1 MTRSDP
7 PAATFA
13 FGDFELDWPSRELR
27 KSGKRLRVPLQS
39 LHVLVLLVNAG
50 GTVVTREDLRRALW
64 EGDTFVDFDRAI
76 NKAINQL
83 RQLLGD
89 EARRARFI
97 QTVPK
102 CGYRFV
108 APVARSLLRT
118 RQNAL
123 VREALLKA
131 RHFRTKLTGESL
143 TRSVEYFRQAIEQD
157 PLCADAWAG
166 LAQARATLGV
176 LGLQPPHEA
185 FRSVRADAERALA
198 LNDAAPEAHIAL
210 GEVCRFFEW
219 DWTAAEASY
228 RRAIALAPDHT
239 AAHQFYAML
248 LSVLAR
254 HEEALAEIELARQ
267 CDPVSVPVNAT
278 ISYIWCEAR
287 QPDRAVAA
295 ALKALELDSN
305 APLTH
310 MLLGRAY
317 MRVGEPRKAIA
328 SLTTAARLSR
338 HGPVI
343 EANLAYA
350 YARIGSPDKARR
362 MLDALTRRSSAQY
375 VSPVDIGLILTGL
388 GETDAAL
395 TALEDGFRTRAAR
408 MLAVGDSIFAELW
421 AEPRYRRLLADLHL
435 PIPPPRPPA
444 SVAAV
449 ASRRTPTVGSVRW
462 NPIS

>member
-7 PAATFA
+7 LAATFA
-13 FGDFELDWPSRELR
+13 FGDFELDWSSRELR
-27 KSGKRLRVPLQS
+27 KRGKRLRLAQQPL
-39 LHVLVLLVNAG
+39 HALVLLVNAG
-50 GTVVTREDLRRALW
+50 GRVVTREDLRRALW
-64 EGDTFVDFDRAI
+64 EGGTFVDFDRAI

-89 EARRARFI
+89 DVERPRFI

-108 APVARSLLRT
+108 APVARASFQT
-118 RQNAL
+118 TKNPQ

-131 RHFRTKLTGESL
+131 RHFRNKLTGDGVI
-143 TRSVEYFRQAIEQD
+143 RSVDYFRQAIEHD
-157 PLCADAWAG
+157 PLGVDAWAG

-176 LGLQPPHEA
+176 LGLQPPHDA
-185 FRSVRADAERALA
+185 FRSARAAAERALA
-198 LNDAAPEAHIAL
+198 LNDAAAEAHIAL
-210 GEVCRFFEW
+210 GEVYRFFDW

-228 RRAIALAPDHT
+228 RRAIALAPDHA

-254 HEEALAEIELARQ
+254 HEEALAEIERARQ
-267 CDPVSVPVNAT
+267 CDPLSVPINAT

-295 ALKALELDSN
+295 ALKALEIDSN

-310 MLLGRAY
+310 MLLGRGY
-317 MRVGEPRKAIA
+317 MLVGEPRKAIA
-328 SLTTAARLSR
+328 SLTTAARLSG

-350 YARIGSPDKARR
+350 HARTGSPDKARR
-362 MLDALTRRSSAQY
+362 ILDALTRRSSRRY
-375 VSPVDIGLILTGL
+375 VSPVDIGLIRTGL
-388 GETDAAL
+388 GDTDAAL
-395 TALEDGFRTRAAR
+395 TALEDGFRARAAR
-408 MLAVGDSIFAELW
+408 MLAVGDRIFAELSP
-421 AEPRYRRLLADLHL
+421 EPRYRRLLADLHL
-435 PIPPPRPPA
+435 PLPSPPPSTHR
-444 SVAAV
+444 
-449 ASRRTPTVGSVRW
+449 
-462 NPIS
+462 

>member
-7 PAATFA
+7 LAATFA

-27 KSGKRLRVPLQS
+27 KRGKRLRVPQQP

-50 GTVVTREDLRRALW
+50 GRVVTREDLRRALW
-64 EGDTFVDFDRAI
+64 EGGTFVDFDRAI

-89 EARRARFI
+89 DVERPRFI

-108 APVARSLLRT
+108 VPVARSSYQT
-118 RQNAL
+118 RQSPQ

-131 RHFRTKLTGESL
+131 RHFRNKLTGEGVI
-143 TRSVEYFRQAIEQD
+143 RSVEHFRQAIEQD
-157 PLCADAWAG
+157 PTCVDAWAG
-166 LAQARATLGV
+166 LAQAQATLGV
-176 LGLQPPHEA
+176 LGLQPPHDA
-185 FRSVRADAERALA
+185 FRSARAAAERALA
-198 LNDAAPEAHIAL
+198 LNDAAAEAHIAL
-210 GEVCRFFEW
+210 GEVYRFFDW
-219 DWTAAEASY
+219 DWAAAEVSY
-228 RRAIALAPDHT
+228 RRAIALAPDHA

-248 LSVLAR
+248 LSVLRR
-254 HEEALAEIELARQ
+254 HKEALAEIERARQ
-267 CDPVSVPVNAT
+267 CDPLSVPVNAS
-278 ISYIWCEAR
+278 ISYIVCEAG
-287 QPDRAVAA
+287 QPAHAVAA

-310 MLLGRAY
+310 MLLGRGY
-317 MRVGEPRKAIA
+317 MLVGEPRKAIA
-328 SLTTAARLSR
+328 SLTTAARLSG

-350 YARIGSPDKARR
+350 YARTGSPDKARR
-362 MLDALTRRSSAQY
+362 ILDDLTRRSSRY

-408 MLAVGDSIFAELW
+408 MLAVGDRVFAELSP
-421 AEPRYRRLLADLHL
+421 EPRYRRLLADLHL
-435 PIPPPRPPA
+435 PLPSPQPSAHR
-444 SVAAV
+444 
-449 ASRRTPTVGSVRW
+449 
-462 NPIS
+462 